1 MRILTDKATALVI
14 DIQERLF
21 PHIDQ
26 HGRLAQNTVIL
37 MRGLREL
44 GIPLIATEQYSKGL
58 GPTITP
64 VREQLGETPVIE
76 KMTFSCCDAAAVT
89 GELEN
94 LQRNQVIVFGIEAH
108 VCVLQTTLDLLDLGY
123 QPVVIA
129 DCISS
134 RKAEDKQTALQRM
147 RQSGAVIST
156 YESILFELCRV
167 AGTETFKSISKLV
180 K

>member
-1 MRILTDKATALVI
+1 MRIFRERAVALVI
-14 DIQERLF
+14 DIQERLY

-26 HGRLAQNTVIL
+26 QDKLARNTVIL
-37 MRGLREL
+37 IRGLRLL
-44 GIPLIATEQYSKGL
+44 GIPLIVTEQYSKGL
-58 GPTITP
+58 GPTIAP
-64 VREQLGETPVIE
+64 VKRQLDDTPVIE
-76 KMTFSCCDAAAVT
+76 KMTFSCCDTAAVT
-89 GELEN
+89 EQLQRS
-94 LQRNQVIVFGIEAH
+94 QRNQVIVFGIEAH

-134 RKAEDKQTALQRM
+134 RRAEDKQTALQRM
-147 RQSGAVIST
+147 QQSGVVISS

-167 AGTETFKSISKLV
+167 AGTEEFREISKLV